1 MVALSGRTP
10 GTTTPV
16 SIKFSV
22 FIATSLDG
30 FIARPNGDIDWL
42 MAANNPGDPEDYGY
56 AEFMNSVDCMVMG
69 RNSFEKVLEFD
80 EWPYGGKRVIVLSTT
95 LTRVPAEAE
104 GKAELYNGSVKD
116 LALRLQDEGIARVYV
131 DGGVTIQSFLKEGLV
146 SDLTIT
152 RIPVLIGSGLP
163 LFGALDNDIALE
175 HQATNA
181 YPLGLVTSIYEVR

>member
-1 MVALSGRTP
+1 MVLSGRTP

-42 MAANNPGDPEDYGY
+42 MAANNTGDPEDYGY

-80 EWPYGGKRVIVLSTT
+80 EWPYEGKRAIVLSTT
-95 LTRVPAEAE
+95 LTGIPAEAE

-116 LALRLQDEGIARVYV
+116 LAVRLQDEGIARVYV

-163 LFGALDNDIALE
+163 LFGALDDDIVLE

-181 YPLGLVTSIYEVR
+181 YPSGLVTSIYEVR